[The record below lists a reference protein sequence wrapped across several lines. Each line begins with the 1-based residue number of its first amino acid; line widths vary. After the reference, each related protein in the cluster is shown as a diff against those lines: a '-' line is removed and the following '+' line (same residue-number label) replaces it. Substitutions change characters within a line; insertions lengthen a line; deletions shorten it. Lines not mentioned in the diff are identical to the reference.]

1 VLEVIDI
8 SGSMDD
14 PIGDGR
20 SKLDG
25 AIEGA
30 QKTLGHFRRTDEVGV
45 WAFTTG
51 ISSAAGENVAIV
63 RDLSPLSSDLEAL
76 QSSIEDLR
84 YSNRQGTPLYDAI
97 ALAYDEMKDRAE
109 PGRINAI
116 VVLSDGQDT
125 DSSISLDSLIAKIG
139 TSSREGND
147 SAPVRIFP
155 IAYGEGA
162 DTGVLKRIAEATGG
176 QWFDAS
182 DAAKIDLVFASV
194 INNF

>member
-1 VLEVIDI
+1 
-8 SGSMDD
+8 MDD

-51 ISSAAGENVAIV
+51 VTSAAGENLVV
-63 RDLSPLSSDLEAL
+63 LRDVSPLASDLESL
-76 QSSIEDLR
+76 QSSIDDLR
-84 YSNRQGTPLYDAI
+84 FSNRQGTPLYDAI
-97 ALAYDEMKDRAE
+97 AASYDEMTSRAE

-125 DSSISLDSLIAKIG
+125 DSQISLDSLIAKIG
-139 TSSREGND
+139 S
-147 SAPVRIFP
+147 PVARRRRRR
-155 IAYGEGA
+155 AGA
-162 DTGVLKRIAEATGG
+162 HLPDRVR
-176 QWFDAS
+176 
-182 DAAKIDLVFASV
+182 
-194 INNF
+194 